1 LLPSYVKLV
10 AQPTQEVVL
19 VSVTTSLDIRHSRFS
34 PERIDE
40 AANHFVFL
48 PNAQLVAQNTLEVV
62 LIPMSACDEVRH
74 YGSLSVR
81 SLDAGGSIAQL
92 SPIVCSSLGVSQ
104 VWYVSSKV
112 VQSAD
117 VGGPRPV
124 FEFGEPSST
133 FLVPDSGVKL
143 GSKSNLVL
151 YLVVLLRLMA

>member
-1 LLPSYVKLV
+1 LLPPYVKLV

-34 PERIDE
+34 PKRIDE

-48 PNAQLVAQNTLEVV
+48 LNAQLVAQNTLEVV
-62 LIPMSACDEVRH
+62 LIPMSALDEVCH

-81 SLDAGGSIAQL
+81 SVDAGGSIAQL

-112 VQSAD
+112 VQSAL
-117 VGGPRPV
+117 GGR
-124 FEFGEPSST
+124 GQCLS
-133 FLVPDSGVKL
+133 L
-143 GSKSNLVL
+143 GSP
-151 YLVVLLRLMA
+151 LLPFWCLTVGLSWVRTQIWYYF